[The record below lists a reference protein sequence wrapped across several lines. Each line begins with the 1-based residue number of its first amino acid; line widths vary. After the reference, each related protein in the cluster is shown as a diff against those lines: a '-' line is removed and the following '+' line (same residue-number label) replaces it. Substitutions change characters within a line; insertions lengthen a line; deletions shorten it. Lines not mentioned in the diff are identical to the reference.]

1 MRALFRVAGMLGLAG
16 SVSLFALTAMAEDTV
31 STELSVPAG
40 AEADPAG
47 AIPVLDPAPVTMTE
61 PAAAEIDPAG
71 AIPALD
77 PAPVTITAQDA
88 TAQNSRALESRAAL
102 PEPPP
107 PAAVVF
113 TSGDWLRMA
122 MAEVLADASAL
133 KTLRLL
139 PKDQEAVVAFYAGA
153 AEPALWVKDG
163 AWTPGAQALAE
174 TIGAA
179 AEDGLD
185 PTDYPLPDLRV
196 TAAGARAWTSRAWAE
211 AELKLSAAAIRYA
224 RDARGARINP
234 ARLSNLI
241 AASLEMPDGG
251 QVLASLAVSRNPGIT
266 LNAYNPPQLG
276 YLALKARL
284 AKLRDARPTRPMVRL
299 PDGPTLR
306 IGMRDPRV
314 PLVRARFNL
323 GASGDETAYDER
335 VASAVAEF
343 QAEKGLP
350 RSGALT
356 ARTVAALSGPSPAHL
371 EGDLVANME
380 RWRWLPRD
388 MGAKNITVNV
398 PEYRLRLTENGRVIH
413 QTRVI
418 VGKAESQTP
427 IFSETM
433 KYLVVNPS
441 WNVPPSILKKEFLP
455 ALAADP
461 DYAARKGYKIIRR
474 GNSIAIQQPPG
485 ERNALGWVKFMFPNS
500 YAVYLHDTPN
510 RSLFT
515 ADKRAFSHGCV
526 RVEQPFELAEE
537 IVGAQ
542 GWPAAKLRGLIG
554 KGERTVHLRDP
565 LPVHL
570 TYFTVSVDESG
581 ETRSFEDVYGL
592 HRKVRTALGIA
603 P

>member
-1 MRALFRVAGMLGLAG
+1 MRALYKVAGMLGLAG
-16 SVSLFALTAMAEDTV
+16 SVSLSALTARAEDMAPAALLEPA
-31 STELSVPAG
+31 ELV
-40 AEADPAG
+40 
-47 AIPVLDPAPVTMTE
+47 E
-61 PAAAEIDPAG
+61 PAAAAAGYDPAN

-77 PAPVTITAQDA
+77 PAPVTITAQDGDRPVPEPQA
-88 TAQNSRALESRAAL
+88 TL

-107 PAAVVF
+107 PAPIVF

-122 MAEVLADASAL
+122 MTDVLADGAVL
-133 KTLRLL
+133 KTLRLASR
-139 PKDQEAVVAFYAGA
+139 DQDALSAYYAGS

-163 AWTPGAQALAE
+163 TWTPGARALAE
-174 TIGAA
+174 TIAA
-179 AEDGLD
+179 SADDGLD
-185 PTDYPLPDLRV
+185 PTDYPLPDMGV
-196 TAAGARAWTSRAWAE
+196 TGAGPRAPTSRAWAE

-241 AASLEMPDGG
+241 SASLELPDGG
-251 QVLASLAVSRNPGIT
+251 QVLASLAASRNPGIT

-284 AKLRDARPTRPMVRL
+284 ARLRETRPSRPMVRL

-306 IGMRDPRV
+306 VGMRDPRV
-314 PLVRARFNL
+314 PLIRARFNL
-323 GASGDETAYDER
+323 GASGDATAYDER

-356 ARTVAALSGPSPAHL
+356 ARTVAALSGASPAQL
-371 EGDLVANME
+371 EGDLIANME

-388 MGAKNITVNV
+388 MGPKNLTVNV

-413 QTRVI
+413 ETRVI
-418 VGKAESQTP
+418 VGKPDSQTP

-474 GNSIAIQQPPG
+474 GNSIAVQQPPG

-526 RVEQPFELAEE
+526 RVEQPFALAEE

-570 TYFTVSVDESG
+570 TYFTLSVDGSG
-581 ETRSFEDVYGL
+581 ETRSFEDIYGL
-592 HRKVRTALGIA
+592 NRKVRTALGIA